1 MTETGRVVACS
12 CSSPQLSRG
21 RVKGREEESEC
32 NWEKNEREQ
41 TKRER
46 SYLLFFFFFF
56 SLFPFLFF
64 ENRKNAMASSSLP
77 RRKAKRDHAKAESVV
92 EIKCPPERHVSTPF
106 WELVEHAKGV
116 CLIESF

>member
-1 MTETGRVVACS
+1 MSATGKKTRENKRRES
-12 CSSPQLSRG
+12 G
-21 RVKGREEESEC
+21 R
-32 NWEKNEREQ
+32 
-41 TKRER
+41 T
-46 SYLLFFFFFF
+46 YFFFFFF
-56 SLFPFLFF
+56 SFFPFLFF

>member
-1 MTETGRVVACS
+1 MSATGKKTRENKRRES
-12 CSSPQLSRG
+12 G
-21 RVKGREEESEC
+21 R
-32 NWEKNEREQ
+32 
-41 TKRER
+41 T
-46 SYLLFFFFFF
+46 YFFFFFF
-56 SLFPFLFF
+56 FRYLSFFLSVFPFLFF

>member
-1 MTETGRVVACS
+1 
-12 CSSPQLSRG
+12 
-21 RVKGREEESEC
+21 
-32 NWEKNEREQ
+32 
-41 TKRER
+41 
-46 SYLLFFFFFF
+46 
-56 SLFPFLFF
+56 
-64 ENRKNAMASSSLP
+64 MASSSLP